1 MKLSKK
7 TKIIFAVVFVLIIGN
22 FISAS
27 SIYLFSLKDETQ
39 QADCAIVAGASVK
52 GNEPSPVF
60 QARLDHAVTLYRQ
73 GMTHTIILTGGYSP
87 EQPFSDAAITRN
99 YLRRQGIPASQ
110 ILIEEKS
117 TVTRENL
124 RYAKELMITNNLKDA
139 LLVSDPLHMKRLI
152 SIAERMDIT
161 AYSSPTPTTRYRSV
175 KSRSYFLLSESYY
188 YSLWLISGLF

>member
-27 SIYLFSLKDETQ
+27 SIYLISHKDETQ

-87 EQPFSDAAITRN
+87 EQPFSDAAIARN

>member
-87 EQPFSDAAITRN
+87 EQPFSDAAIARN
-99 YLRRQGIPASQ
+99 YLLRQGIPASQ

-139 LLVSDPLHMKRLI
+139 LLVSDPLHMKLLI

>member
-87 EQPFSDAAITRN
+87 EQPFSDAAIARN
-99 YLRRQGIPASQ
+99 YLRTQGIPASQ